1 MNDHQSQ
8 SNQQFS
14 LTFGVLTT
22 GLRLWKP
29 WYQWMLKRRS
39 IRNFI
44 NLFGCYFIYFLTII
58 SIWKGMFFFSFFQV
72 VRPTGVQQN
81 EWAMFLPLAHEVYY
95 IQLFCFSLTKGC
107 LCTGRVYVV
116 KKKILCFFFS
126 LFLTYKNI
134 MNSKNKNTQSP
145 STFSSVR
152 IYSPRI
158 RETPVE
164 KKRNVHFHFIIV
176 IILAAA
182 SQKLPACRRLAPQNG
197 ALRDPQPVMVWY
209 ASRRARR
216 MRVHLSHFSFF

>member
-29 WYQWMLKRRS
+29 WYQWMVKRRS

-44 NLFGCYFIYFLTII
+44 NLFGCYFLFFLTII
-58 SIWKGMFFFSFFQV
+58 SIWKGMFSFFQV

-95 IQLFCFSLTKGC
+95 IYRTFLFFFDQGMFMYWTCVRC
-107 LCTGRVYVV
+107 
-116 KKKILCFFFS
+116 KKKNTLLFVS

-164 KKRNVHFHFIIV
+164 KKKKCPFPFYYCYYISCCISKTTGMQ
-176 IILAAA
+176 A
-182 SQKLPACRRLAPQNG
+182 SSSAKRCIAGPT
-197 ALRDPQPVMVWY
+197 
-209 ASRRARR
+209 ASYG
-216 MRVHLSHFSFF
+216 VVCKSTG

>member
-1 MNDHQSQ
+1 
-8 SNQQFS
+8 
-14 LTFGVLTT
+14 
-22 GLRLWKP
+22 
-29 WYQWMLKRRS
+29 
-39 IRNFI
+39 
-44 NLFGCYFIYFLTII
+44 
-58 SIWKGMFFFSFFQV
+58 MFFFSFFQV

-158 RETPVE
+158 KETPVE
-164 KKRNVHFHFIIV
+164 KKKKCPFPLYYCYYISCCISKTTGMQ
-176 IILAAA
+176 A
-182 SQKLPACRRLAPQNG
+182 SSSAKRCIAGPT
-197 ALRDPQPVMVWY
+197 
-209 ASRRARR
+209 ASYG
-216 MRVHLSHFSFF
+216 VVCKSTG